1 MWSAGFACA
10 ISVCLFV
17 ATMRLA
23 QHEAKPISNDDV
35 TAMVA
40 LGLSDDVIIEKIY
53 AASTPE
59 FDTSV
64 AGLQALKAARVSD
77 AVIRAMINPHAPPT
91 VPSDA
96 GAAKFDPNDPNTP
109 HDPGIYMYAK
119 TRDGMRMFMLE
130 PTVYQGGSSGG
141 AFKSAMT
148 YGIAKIKWK
157 AVVQGAHAN
166 LKSSDAA
173 LLFYFYFEASQLPVS
188 ATPHSAAQPP
198 PTNLPC

>member
-1 MWSAGFACA
+1 MWSARFACA

-17 ATMRLA
+17 ATMCLA

-109 HDPGIYMYAK
+109 HDPVSTC
-119 TRDGMRMFMLE
+119 TRKHEMACACSCSNPPYIRAEVAGAL
-130 PTVYQGGSSGG
+130 SS
-141 AFKSAMT
+141 
-148 YGIAKIKWK
+148 
-157 AVVQGAHAN
+157 
-166 LKSSDAA
+166 LR
-173 LLFYFYFEASQLPVS
+173 
-188 ATPHSAAQPP
+188 
-198 PTNLPC
+198 